1 MKRLLVLAMVLGLT
15 AFETGVAKANLLGN
29 PDLDVIAAG
38 DQTLATPV
46 GGWHVSSAKSISGPY
61 TDGASSETFCNVL
74 QPGGTGLFFKA
85 FAGNV
90 TTGDL
95 VSTKLYQDTPAS
107 AGMKYSLTGWA
118 GAGGGYI
125 GLTDPTV
132 KSQFALQFLDGSNA
146 VLASSTIDLVP
157 LGLGTSGLPNPFGY
171 NTYTVT
177 SGVAPAGTVVV
188 RSIAQQLNAYGNPAG
203 GDQAYV
209 VDSFD
214 LEKVVPEPA
223 SIVLGMIAAAGMFGL
238 VRRRS

>member
-1 MKRLLVLAMVLGLT
+1 MKRLLVLMMVLGLT

-38 DQTLATPV
+38 DQTLPTPV
-46 GGWHVSSAKSISGPY
+46 GGWHVTSAQSIAGPF

-74 QPGGTGLFFKA
+74 QPNGTGLFFKA
-85 FAGNV
+85 FQGNPQTV
-90 TTGDL
+90 GT
-95 VSTKLYQDTPAS
+95 VSTKLYQDVAAS
-107 AGMKYSLTGWA
+107 AGMKYALTGWA
-118 GAGGGYI
+118 GAGAGYI

-132 KSQFALQFLDGSNA
+132 KSQFGLQFLNSSNA

-157 LGLGTSGLPNPFGY
+157 LGLGVSGLPNPFGY

-188 RSIAQQLNAYGNPAG
+188 RSIAQQRNAYGTPAG
-203 GDQAYV
+203 GDQAFV
-209 VDSFD
+209 VDSFN
-214 LEKVVPEPA
+214 LKQVPEPA

-238 VRRRS
+238 IRRRS